1 MLLVQFRSTS
11 TRSCT
16 RRSVHTG
23 LVRYDLANDDP
34 NRSTIDTELCGW
46 HPIHHAVR
54 DRTS

>member
-16 RRSVHTG
+16 RRSVHTR
-23 LVRYDLANDDP
+23 LVRHDHANDDP
-34 NRSTIDTELCGW
+34 NRSTIDPMLCSRRTVC
-46 HPIHHAVR
+46 HAVR